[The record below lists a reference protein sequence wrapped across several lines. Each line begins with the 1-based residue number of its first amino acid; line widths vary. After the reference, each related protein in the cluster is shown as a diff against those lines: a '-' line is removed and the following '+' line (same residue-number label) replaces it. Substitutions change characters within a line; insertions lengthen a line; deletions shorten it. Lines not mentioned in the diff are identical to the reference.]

1 VIKVLAPGLLTTV
14 QDLGRSGHA
23 RWGISAGGAADPLAL
38 RVGNRLV
45 GNADHAGALEMTV
58 LGATL
63 RFDTGATVALVGADF
78 GATLDGTA
86 VPLWRTFEV
95 GPGQVL
101 ACGITRSGARGYLCV
116 RGGLD
121 GAARTA
127 GAPRRKVRERWLQ
140 RFAHRRVLRVTA
152 GPEAEEFSRRA
163 LEVFYSASYSV
174 REDSN
179 RAGLRLQG
187 PVIDPPFGGH
197 MLTEGA
203 SLGAVQIP
211 PDGQPIVL
219 FVDQQT
225 TGGYPIAA
233 NVITADISSV
243 AQLRPRDAIRFE
255 LVTMER
261 ARELLLE
268 LEASLETEAF
278 EP

>member
-1 VIKVLAPGLLTTV
+1 MKVLTPGLLTTV
-14 QDLGRSGHA
+14 QDLGRAGHA

-45 GNADHAGALEMTV
+45 GNADHAEALEMTL

-63 RFDTGATVALVGADF
+63 RFDASATVALVGADF
-78 GATLDGTA
+78 GATLDGA
-86 VPLWRTFEV
+86 PVPLWQTFQVE
-95 GPGQVL
+95 PGQVL
-101 ACGITRSGARGYLCV
+101 ACGITRGGARGYVCV

-121 GAARTA
+121 GAAQTA
-127 GAPRRKVRERWLQ
+127 GAPRGKVRDRWLQ
-140 RFAHRRVLRVTA
+140 HFAPRRVLRVTA
-152 GPEAEEFSRRA
+152 GPEAEEFSGGA
-163 LEVFYSASYSV
+163 LDEFYSASYST

-187 PVIDPPFGGH
+187 PAINPPFGGH
-197 MLTEGA
+197 MLTEGV

-211 PDGQPIVL
+211 PGGQPIIL

-268 LEASLETEAF
+268 LEASLEAEAF